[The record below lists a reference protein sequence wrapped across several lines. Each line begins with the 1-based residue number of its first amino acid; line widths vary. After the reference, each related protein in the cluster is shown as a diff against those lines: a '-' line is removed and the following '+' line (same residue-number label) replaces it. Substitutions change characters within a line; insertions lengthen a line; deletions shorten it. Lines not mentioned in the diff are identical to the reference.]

1 MKLISKYLYYYLP
14 IYYYLI
20 KYAIISEFIINTFVI
35 IDLNEQFNGILI
47 DIDISTFI
55 LVYKLL
61 NLAFVTLSVEKAKTL
76 LKNDKDS
83 NLETLGKNKIKIF
96 NLLMML
102 VS

>member
-1 MKLISKYLYYYLP
+1 MYYYLI

-61 NLAFVTLSVEKAKTL
+61 NLVFVTLSVEKAKTL
-76 LKNDKDS
+76 LKNDIDS
-83 NLETLGKNKIKIF
+83 NLETIGINKIKIF

>member
-1 MKLISKYLYYYLP
+1 MYYYST

-20 KYAIISEFIINTFVI
+20 KYPIISEFIINTFVI

-61 NLAFVTLSVEKAKTL
+61 NLVFVTLSVEKAKTL
-76 LKNDKDS
+76 LKNDIDS
-83 NLETLGKNKIKIF
+83 NLETIGKNKIKIF

>member
-1 MKLISKYLYYYLP
+1 MYYYST

-20 KYAIISEFIINTFVI
+20 KYPIISEFIINTFVI

-47 DIDISTFI
+47 EIDISTFI
-55 LVYKLL
+55 FVYKPL

-96 NLLMML
+96 NLLIML